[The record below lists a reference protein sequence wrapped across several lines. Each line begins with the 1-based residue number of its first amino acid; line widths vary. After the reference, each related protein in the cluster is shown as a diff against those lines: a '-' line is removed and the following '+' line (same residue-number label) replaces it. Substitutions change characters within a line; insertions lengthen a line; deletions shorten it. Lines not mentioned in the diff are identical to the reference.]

1 MAFDPIGDFDNMF
14 RHRDFSAD
22 FEAMH
27 RTQDERAGRFDAEGV
42 FKHLLERMKQFQ
54 AQLPKEKEA
63 GLQLANFG
71 LASGLHI
78 RSIAYRNPN
87 IIEFIG
93 VDADGETALLVQHI
107 SQLNFMLTAVSP
119 PKDAEP
125 YRIGFR
131 A

>member
-1 MAFDPIGDFDNMF
+1 MAFDPIGELDKMY
-14 RHRDFSAD
+14 RPRDFSAD
-22 FEAMH
+22 FEEIRRAH
-27 RTQDERAGRFDAEGV
+27 DERAGRFDAEGV
-42 FKHLLERMKQFQ
+42 FKHLLERVKQFQ
-54 AQLPKEKEA
+54 AQLPKDKET

-93 VDADGETALLVQHI
+93 VDVDGETALLVQHI

-119 PKDAEP
+119 LKDAEP